1 MIYTNNEKF
10 GKVSKLGF
18 GAMRFPQKDGKIEQE
33 QVNQMIKAAYDKG
46 VNYFDTAYVYN
57 AGASEI
63 ALGEALKQFPRQ
75 SFFLADKHPFYYL
88 CNNDDRDVF
97 FQVSLDR
104 CQVDY
109 FDFYLIH
116 SVNSSNAKGIYD
128 YEMVNWAIEKKNQG
142 KIRYLGFS
150 IHDTTALLNELLPL
164 YDWAFIQ
171 IQHNYIDTEGEPGTS
186 GYEEL
191 VKRNIPIIIIEPLKG
206 GVLANIP
213 PHMAEPFSA
222 LGKSNHSFSFRWL
235 MEKEGLLTILSG
247 MSNLEQTLDN
257 LEIFNEEQKLSEE
270 ELSAIAKVKENILSG
285 QKVPCTGCAY
295 CMPCPVG
302 IDIPNSFKAWNT
314 KSMNETVKGNW
325 ISGTAVDADTIK
337 KCIECGKCS
346 GHCPQ
351 KINVPEK
358 LKELLSYYQ
367 K

>member
-1 MIYTNNEKF
+1 M
-10 GKVSKLGF
+10 
-18 GAMRFPQKDGKIEQE
+18 
-33 QVNQMIKAAYDKG
+33 
-46 VNYFDTAYVYN
+46 
-57 AGASEI
+57 
-63 ALGEALKQFPRQ
+63 
-75 SFFLADKHPFYYL
+75 
-88 CNNDDRDVF
+88 
-97 FQVSLDR
+97 
-104 CQVDY
+104 
-109 FDFYLIH
+109 
-116 SVNSSNAKGIYD
+116 
-128 YEMVNWAIEKKNQG
+128 
-142 KIRYLGFS
+142 
-150 IHDTTALLNELLPL
+150 
-164 YDWAFIQ
+164 
-171 IQHNYIDTEGEPGTS
+171 
-186 GYEEL
+186 
-191 VKRNIPIIIIEPLKG
+191 EPLKG

-257 LEIFNEEQKLSEE
+257 LEIFNQEQKLSEE

-325 ISGTAVDADTIK
+325 ISGPAVDADTIK

-358 LKELLSYYQ
+358 LKELL
-367 K
+367 